1 MGNRGTP
8 TARYLRD
15 LARRLRR
22 RATPQLPNPARPPHP
37 PPVGI
42 AAVAELLGG
51 PGGRWHCFGLWRA
64 PPPARRPAPAS
75 VTIVQPKLRRSAGS
89 TPPRKEGCHTTR
101 CTLSACMRG
110 VTECRVSRRPP
121 IPLVIKASCRVLRF
135 IMEVP
140 ERAECENAEQLRR
153 SGPLICG
160 GAVGSSFSVDCGR
173 LHRCF
178 GRANQPDRAQSSRTA
193 HVGTVCRADIVW
205 ALRPSGM
212 KTRAGL
218 CRLDNPAMRI
228 TIGIKIFG
236 IAVGLLILMSVV
248 ALLSMRMTRTVDDQL
263 VIIDHNYFPAYVALA
278 QANIRSVE
286 ESAYVRRLLLATAEP
301 SDNTAKVNDLRQR
314 IANAGK
320 ASDEQIA
327 AARQHINEQIADPL
341 DFDDNI
347 ALARLDVRIEGLQEE
362 RQRYEAVLGKLLPA
376 AEADNQVLATELLA
390 ELDDWRDD
398 FDRKIDAAR
407 GEMRRLAGAAI
418 VGTRAYQ
425 RHVVQIGLALLAIA
439 ALLGIIVAAAVTL
452 GLVRPVRRLLAGT
465 AAVEGGALD
474 TVVPITSRDEI
485 GRLTQSFNSMV
496 GELRI
501 KAQIRETF
509 GKYVDPRIVAGLIDR
524 PELTDP
530 KGSRREMTILFC
542 DMKGFTTFS
551 EGMTPAALVAVLNRY
566 MTVMSEPV
574 RRHSGIIDKYIGDA
588 IMAFWGPPFTGA
600 DEQARLAC
608 LAALDQVAGF
618 AAFRAELPDLIGF
631 KRGFPEIDIR
641 IGIATGDV
649 VVGRIGSEANRN
661 FKDFGET
668 VNLACVVA

>member
-1 MGNRGTP
+1 
-8 TARYLRD
+8 LE
-15 LARRLRR
+15 
-22 RATPQLPNPARPPHP
+22 PAVR
-37 PPVGI
+37 
-42 AAVAELLGG
+42 
-51 PGGRWHCFGLWRA
+51 
-64 PPPARRPAPAS
+64 
-75 VTIVQPKLRRSAGS
+75 VTI
-89 TPPRKEGCHTTR
+89 
-101 CTLSACMRG
+101 G
-110 VTECRVSRRPP
+110 V
-121 IPLVIKASCRVLRF
+121 
-135 IMEVP
+135 
-140 ERAECENAEQLRR
+140 
-153 SGPLICG
+153 
-160 GAVGSSFSVDCGR
+160 
-173 LHRCF
+173 
-178 GRANQPDRAQSSRTA
+178 
-193 HVGTVCRADIVW
+193 
-205 ALRPSGM
+205 
-212 KTRAGL
+212 
-218 CRLDNPAMRI
+218 
-228 TIGIKIFG
+228 KIFG
-236 IAVGLLILMSVV
+236 IAVGLLILMAVV

-278 QANIRSVE
+278 QANIHSVE
-286 ESAYVRRLLLATAEP
+286 ESAYARRLLLATAERP
-301 SDNTAKVNDLRQR
+301 DNTAKVDNLRQR

-320 ASDEQIA
+320 ASDEEIA

-347 ALARLDVRIEGLQEE
+347 ALARLDVRIEALQEE
-362 RQRYEAVLGKLLPA
+362 RQRYEAVLGKLLSA
-376 AEADNQVLATELLA
+376 AEADNNVLATELLA

-398 FDRKIDAAR
+398 FDRKIDAGR
-407 GEMRRLAGAAI
+407 SEMRRLAGAAI

-439 ALLGIIVAAAVTL
+439 ALLGITVAAAVTL

-524 PELTDP
+524 PELTDA

-551 EGMTPAALVAVLNRY
+551 EGMTPAALVTVLNRY

-574 RRHSGIIDKYIGDA
+574 RRHNGIIDKYIGDA

-600 DEQARLAC
+600 DEQAGLAC
-608 LAALDQVAGF
+608 LAALEQLAGLG
-618 AAFRAELPDLIGF
+618 AFRTELPDLIGI

-649 VVGRIGSEANRN
+649 VAGSIGSEQTRN
-661 FKDFGET
+661 YTVIGDT
-668 VNLACVVA
+668 VNLASRLEGANKTYGTRVLISEATKHLAADMLETREIDTVVVVGKTEPQRIFELLGRKGEVARERLVLRDAYVEALDAYRRRDWEKALAGFEDCLAIVPCDAPSKLFLGRIARFRVTAPCAEWNGVWSLEEK